1 MSTNNGNGNGSKN
14 GTLDSSRP
22 GRMRLMIQPAIVKL
36 YRLVGIVALGVMLL
50 GLLGFITVSVFYYF
64 NHSWVRPVILSPTH
78 AKVIEASTALNDARL
93 RASELD
99 SQRAE
104 AVAALAQIDRIIP
117 SNLKFEAEAAPLVAG
132 GLKSADAAMVQREL
146 DRSTLERAE
155 ATDRKGTLAARIK
168 QLDGRVAEQAEL
180 VKRLTDSPY
189 IAAAENKRVVGFVP
203 YQNLSNVQ
211 PGATLYGCSWGLVRC
226 HKVGKVLSLLDGEVQ
241 DVHPHDDSVQ
251 RGVMLEVQLFD
262 PQAAE
267 ENVLFAGSKPFWLF

>member
-1 MSTNNGNGNGSKN
+1 MSTI
-14 GTLDSSRP
+14 DQSRP
-22 GRMRLMIQPAIVKL
+22 GRVRLMIQPAIVKL
-36 YRLVGIVALGVMLL
+36 YRLTGIVALGVMLI
-50 GLLGFITVSVFYYF
+50 GLLAFITVSIFYYF
-64 NHSWVRPVILSPTH
+64 NHTWVRPVILSPTH

-99 SQRAE
+99 SQRSE
-104 AVAALAQIDRIIP
+104 AAAQLAQLDRLIP
-117 SNLKFEAEAAPLVAG
+117 ANQKFEAQAGPLVAG
-132 GLKSADAAMVQREL
+132 GIKSAEAALVQREL
-146 DRSTLERAE
+146 DRSVLERAE
-155 ATDRKGTLAARIK
+155 AVDRKATLAARIK

-180 VKRLTDSPY
+180 VKRLADSPY

-251 RGVMLEVQLFD
+251 RGVMLEVQLTD

-267 ENVLFAGSKPFWLF
+267 ENVLFAGSKPFLLF